1 MYYPGSLLRQQIPDN
16 PELFIYT
23 NRHGAKVDFNVC
35 TLNGSIVICTVDDD
49 VYGPMPST
57 LDFEFEVVH
66 KDILTVVAMLI
77 GKTVPRSSQT
87 GLRLLP
93 FDTFKLLKR
102 MLCKDHPQRNWDHSN
117 NDIYGAYHLREKGKW
132 SLVDSKLKELL
143 VFDIP

>member
-1 MYYPGSLLRQQIPDN
+1 MVHPGSLLRQKIPDQ

-23 NRHGAKVDFNVC
+23 DRHGAKVDFNVC
-35 TLNGSIVICTVDDD
+35 NYEGSILICTDDD
-49 VYGPMPST
+49 GMQST
-57 LDFEFEVVH
+57 LDFEFEVVS

-102 MLCKDHPQRNWDHSN
+102 MLCKDHPQRNWMSTN
-117 NDIYGAYHLREKGKW
+117 NDIYGAYHLREKGTW
-132 SLVDSKLKELL
+132 SLVDSKWKEML
-143 VFDIP
+143 VFDIL